1 MVWEAGVSSHNDHF
15 NVPVDAW
22 AVEPGHDEVL
32 GAVCDVEEQAI
43 IFEDTMYLEK
53 HGSVMESS
61 SRHSSGKAPH

>member
-1 MVWEAGVSSHNDHF
+1 MVWEAGVSSHNDDF

-53 HGSVMESS
+53 RGSAMESP
-61 SRHSSGKAPH
+61 SRHSSAKAPH